1 MWLLRIDTFV
11 PVFKIETGFLIMN
24 KRININNLQ
33 PGAFT
38 AMYGLEDY
46 VIQTGLDPILIELI
60 RNRVSQI
67 NGCRYCMDMH
77 TKESVKLGDTEQ
89 RISGLRSWREAT
101 DYTEKERASL
111 ALAEE
116 ITNISQGVAD
126 DTYANAV
133 KVFDEVSLAQVI
145 MVIVTINAWNRIVRT
160 TY

>member
-1 MWLLRIDTFV
+1 
-11 PVFKIETGFLIMN
+11 MN

-38 AMYGLEDY
+38 AMYGLENY
-46 VIQTGLDPILIELI
+46 VNQTGLDPILIELI

-67 NGCRYCMDMH
+67 NGCTYCIDMH
-77 TKESVKLGDTEQ
+77 TKESIKLGDTEQ

-126 DTYANAV
+126 DTYNNAAQ
-133 KVFDEVSLAQVI
+133 VFDDVSLAQVI

>member
-1 MWLLRIDTFV
+1 
-11 PVFKIETGFLIMN
+11 MN

-33 PGAFT
+33 PGAFA
-38 AMYGLEDY
+38 AMDGLEDY
-46 VIQTGLDPILIELI
+46 VNQSGLDPILIELI

-67 NGCRYCMDMH
+67 NGCTYCMDMH
-77 TKESVKLGDTEQ
+77 TKESIKLGDTEQ

-101 DYTEKERASL
+101 DYTERERASL

-126 DTYANAV
+126 DTYSNAA
-133 KVFDEVSLAQVI
+133 KVFDDVSLAQVI
-145 MVIVTINAWNRIVRT
+145 MVIVTINSWNRIVRA